1 MTYIIKCRFLDKDG
15 EPRGREYSYKTEIP
29 VEVGQIVDVP
39 APRQSDADSELKTKS
54 VIVSQINVPEEEIA
68 TFADK
73 VKTVVGIHTEDEKEN

>member
-1 MTYIIKCRFLDKDG
+1 MNREAENTAIKQKYL
-15 EPRGREYSYKTEIP
+15 

-39 APRQSDADSELKTKS
+39 APRQSDTDNELKTKS

>member
-1 MTYIIKCRFLDKDG
+1 MTNIIKCRFWIKTVN
-15 EPRGREYSYKTEIP
+15 REAENTAIKQKYL

-39 APRQSDADSELKTKS
+39 APRQSDTDNELKTKS